1 MTVKTLYRYNN
12 TVSLTQPEGDYT
24 TLLRIVADDGYILKL
39 SDGTLTNCIDCKS
52 SEGITEV
59 DDSMSRQMEM
69 IGYDKKLKSTEEEL
83 ADIKATFEAYKTQ
96 VEAEKEEND
105 AALMEVASLVS
116 ELSTRADEHEEAIM
130 ELGDVVSE

>member
-1 MTVKTLYRYNN
+1 MAYRININGVTRDMTDEEIAELRKLEAEHPVVK
-12 TVSLTQPEGDYT
+12 S
-24 TLLRIVADDGYILKL
+24 I
-39 SDGTLTNCIDCKS
+39 
-52 SEGITEV
+52 
-59 DDSMSRQMEM
+59 
-69 IGYDKKLKSTEEEL
+69 EEEL
-83 ADIKATFEAYKTQ
+83 ADVKAAFEAYKAQ